1 MTHIRYKEEIKMTK
15 QFKKVYL
22 SLLLI
27 VSALFLAL
35 GFMAMGIPMAKADAS
50 FAMIDGAQL
59 RISGENNGIRFVA
72 EMDEGTYNS
81 VTGQDG
87 TFGMI
92 IIPESYL
99 TTYANEIAT
108 ANNDYVK
115 ALENVT
121 LLNIENITPY
131 AHEGAYRMNG
141 VMSNV
146 RYDNMNVS
154 FVGIAYYKI
163 GETYTYVTNHDSLAS
178 RSVYQVA
185 MSALYD
191 LEKTYTDAEYAYLD
205 SYKYLA
211 ECKESNMA
219 RPDAVAIKA
228 YTDNLKALRSSF
240 DGTTV
245 NFNSDADLSL
255 VSDGNYYPQYATD
268 RKIVSEE
275 GVSAFQFTATGY
287 CAVKI
292 SFPKAI
298 KVYSDSVLTLK
309 VKGQA
314 ESDNWLR
321 LNKYKPDTST
331 SVGFGLDDFNYSSH
345 ISTWQTIKINLSDKT
360 TLVQDGYINGL
371 TVLMYG
377 ENKTMM
383 IDYISVTSQGGALL
397 NEIEGTNYVA
407 TYSSDEYDG
416 LITTSDNYSISNG
429 QLIFNSLTP
438 YAYTTFK
445 FVQPKKV
452 AEGDYVAIK
461 MGATGDIK
469 IKTKT
474 DQKDLLGYSSD
485 VGANYMGQAWFMPTQ
500 TKFTFHNYVDHSFTP
515 YESRDWGYLYNS
527 ACTIQNIV
535 VPVSYLGYNVNE
547 TIDSIQLAAWKA
559 DVKIIIEDI
568 AYFSTADFK
577 DGVVADFTKAGSEI
591 FAAGNTYYLGGSS
604 AYSGVLDSDIVY
616 NQEGYVTVT
625 SNSTLGVRFM
635 LKATDVTVDS
645 VIKVNMRWRETGTD
659 VWTRP
664 GYGGTFT
671 GAIDGFNGYVGV
683 GEWMTVEFKL
693 VDLLQSSASCPE
705 FSDGE
710 ETMYYLNFFFQ
721 VGSLDIK
728 TISIS

>member
-1 MTHIRYKEEIKMTK
+1 MTK
-15 QFKKVYL
+15 ITKKICL
-22 SLLLI
+22 TLCLIATLLFSF
-27 VSALFLAL
+27 VAFSMMSASTV
-35 GFMAMGIPMAKADAS
+35 MATPS
-50 FAMIDGAQL
+50 FNMIEGAQL
-59 RISGENNGIRFVA
+59 RISGENIEETNGIRFVA
-72 EMDEGTYNS
+72 EMDAGTYS
-81 VTGQDG
+81 TVTSANG

-92 IIPESYL
+92 IIPESYR
-99 TTYANEIAT
+99 TDYAEEIAL
-108 ANNDYVK
+108 AENDYVK
-115 ALENVT
+115 AFEGVT
-121 LLNIENITPY
+121 LLNIEGINPY
-131 AHEGAYRMNG
+131 EDNGSYRING

-163 GETYTYVTNHDSLAS
+163 GDAYTYVDNHATVPS

-205 SYKYLA
+205 GYKYLA
-211 ECKESNMA
+211 ECKASNMA
-219 RPDAVAIKA
+219 QPDAVAVKA

-275 GVSAFQFTATGY
+275 GVSAFQFTATSY

-331 SVGFGLDDFNYSSH
+331 SVGFGLDDFNYSSY

-383 IDYISVTSQGGALL
+383 IDYISVTSEGGTLL
-397 NEIEGTNYVA
+397 GEIEGTNYVA
-407 TYSSDEYDG
+407 TYSSEKYANY
-416 LITTSDNYSISNG
+416 ITTTAAYTISDNKLTIASA
-429 QLIFNSLTP
+429 TP
-438 YAYTTFK
+438 YEYATFK

-485 VGANYMGQAWFMPTQ
+485 PGYSYMGQDWFKPYQ
-500 TKFTFHNYVDHSFTP
+500 TKFTFHNYADHTFTP

-535 VPVSYLGYNVNE
+535 VPVSYLGYNINE
-547 TIDSIQLAAWKA
+547 TIDSIQLAAWK
-559 DVKIIIEDI
+559 DGVKIIIEDI

-591 FAAGNTYYLGGSS
+591 FAAGNTYDLGGSR
-604 AYSGVLDSDIVY
+604 AYTGVSDSNIVY

-645 VIKVNMRWRETGTD
+645 VIKVNMRWREEGD
-659 VWTRP
+659 SVWTRP

-671 GAIDGFNGYVGV
+671 GSIDGFNGYVGV
-683 GEWMTVEFKL
+683 NEWMTIEFKL
-693 VDLLQSSASCPE
+693 VDLLKSSETCPE

-721 VGSLDIK
+721 VGSLDIR

>member
-1 MTHIRYKEEIKMTK
+1 MTK
-15 QFKKVYL
+15 ITKKICL
-22 SLLLI
+22 TLCLIATLLFSF
-27 VSALFLAL
+27 VAFSMMSASTV
-35 GFMAMGIPMAKADAS
+35 MATPS
-50 FAMIDGAQL
+50 FNMIEGAQL
-59 RISGENNGIRFVA
+59 RISGENIEETNGIRFVA
-72 EMDEGTYNS
+72 EMDAGTYS
-81 VTGQDG
+81 TVTSANG

-92 IIPESYL
+92 IIPESYRN
-99 TTYANEIAT
+99 TYATQIAS
-108 ANNDYVK
+108 AENDYVK
-115 ALENVT
+115 AFEGVT
-121 LLNIENITPY
+121 LLNIEGITPY
-131 AHEGAYRMNG
+131 EDNGSYRING

-163 GETYTYVTNHDSLAS
+163 GDAYTYVDNHATVPS

-205 SYKYLA
+205 GYKYLA
-211 ECKESNMA
+211 ECKASNMA
-219 RPDAVAIKA
+219 QPDAVAVKA

-245 NFNSDADLSL
+245 NFNSDAELSL

-275 GVSAFQFTATGY
+275 GVSAFQFTATSY

-331 SVGFGLDDFNYSSH
+331 SVGLGLDDFNYSSH
-345 ISTWQTIKINLSDKT
+345 ISTWQTIKINLADMPV
-360 TLVQDGYINGL
+360 LVQDGYINGL

-383 IDYISVTSQGGALL
+383 IDYISVTSEGGALL
-397 NEIEGTNYVA
+397 GEIEGTNYVA
-407 TYSSDEYDG
+407 TYSSEKYANY
-416 LITTSDNYSISNG
+416 ITTTAAYTISDNK
-429 QLIFNSLTP
+429 LTIASATQYE
-438 YAYTTFK
+438 YATFK

-461 MGATGDIK
+461 MGATGEIK

-485 VGANYMGQAWFMPTQ
+485 VGANYMGQSWFMPYQ

-535 VPVSYLGYNVNE
+535 VPVSYLGYNKND
-547 TIDSIQLAAWKA
+547 TIDSIQLAAWQA
-559 DVKIIIEDI
+559 GVKIIIEDI

-577 DGVVADFTKAGSEI
+577 DGIVADFTKAGSEI

-664 GYGGTFT
+664 GYGGAFT
-671 GAIDGFNGYVGV
+671 GSIDGFNGYVGV

-693 VDLLQSSASCPE
+693 VDLLKSSTACPE